1 MKSYKK
7 YFIVP
12 ATPGEVYLALTNP
25 LTIQLWTGTPAVM
38 STEPDSSFSLWD
50 DSITGTN
57 ISFEKD
63 KKIVQHWDF
72 GDQSEPSVVTIKL
85 HDHPKGT
92 SVELHH
98 TNIPDEAWSEITE
111 GWEDT
116 YFASLIEFYTP

>member
-1 MKSYKK
+1 MKSFKK
-7 YFIVP
+7 YFIIP

-38 STEPDSSFSLWD
+38 STEPNSTFSLWD

-85 HDHPKGT
+85 HEHPKGT

-98 TNIPDEAWSEITE
+98 TNIPDEAWDEITE

>member
-7 YFIVP
+7 YFIIP

-38 STEPDSSFSLWD
+38 STEPGSNFSLWD

-63 KKIVQHWDF
+63 KKIIQHWDF
-72 GDQSEPSVVTIKL
+72 GDQTEPSVVTIKL
-85 HDHPKGT
+85 HNHPKGT

-98 TNIPDEAWSEITE
+98 TNIPEEAFAEITE

-116 YFASLIEFYTP
+116 YFAALTEFYMP